1 MDLMSDNTS
10 GDTRALALP
19 NLVQGAIEAAR
30 EEADRLGRLPDHLVE
45 ELRDAGAFSLFTPAE
60 HGGLE
65 VSLTTA
71 LTVYEQLGR
80 IDTSAAWVV
89 WNANFGFT
97 AAMLGEQGAARIWP
111 GGPEPVLANAGQPGS
126 AVAVTGGYRLSGQ
139 WRIVSGI
146 EAAEW
151 FVPLGVVMD
160 GERPTMTEAGKPDV
174 RLFHVPQDQLRIE
187 RTWNVAGMRA
197 TGSHGVVVQDVFVPA
212 ELTANIDTPL
222 RLDRPT
228 YRLNPILLVFA
239 GCTAVALG
247 TVEQAID
254 ELVALA
260 PGKTT
265 PFGGPLAAQPRVQE
279 LLARHE
285 TAVRAARLFLFDVAQ
300 RIDAA
305 ARRGGPTTLDIHA
318 DLHSAMAH
326 AAAVGRDALVAM
338 YQLGSSTSL
347 YLGNA
352 LERLYRDG
360 MVALQHVNQAP
371 EFFGGSGRVRLGL
384 EPGLPLF

>member
-1 MDLMSDNTS
+1 MSDTTS
-10 GDTRALALP
+10 GESRALALP
-19 NLVQGAIEAAR
+19 NLLRSAIEAAR
-30 EEADRLGRLPDHLVE
+30 DEADKLGRLPGHLVA

-60 HGGLE
+60 YGGLE

-71 LTVYEQLGR
+71 LTVYERFGR

-97 AAMLGEQGAARIWP
+97 AAMLGEAGAAKVWA
-111 GGPEPVLANAGQPGS
+111 GSPEPVLANAGQPGA
-126 AVAVTGGYRLSGQ
+126 AVAVDGGYRLSGH

-160 GERPTMTEAGKPDV
+160 GEQPATTEAGGPDV
-174 RLFHVPQDQLRIE
+174 RLFHVRQDQLKIE
-187 RTWNVAGMRA
+187 HTWNVSGLRA
-197 TGSHGVVVQDVFVPA
+197 TGSHGVVIEDAFVPA
-212 ELTANIDTPL
+212 ELTARIDTPL
-222 RLDRPT
+222 RLDRPP

-265 PFGGPLAAQPRVQE
+265 PFGGLLAEQPHVQE
-279 LLARHE
+279 SLARQE
-285 TAVRAARLFLFDVAQ
+285 TAVRAARLFLFDVAR
-300 RIDAA
+300 RIDETAERA
-305 ARRGGPTTLDIHA
+305 EPSTPALHA

-326 AAAVGRDALVAM
+326 AAVVGREALVAM

-347 YLGNA
+347 YRGNA

>member
-1 MDLMSDNTS
+1 MSHNTS
-10 GDTRALALP
+10 GETQALALP
-19 NLVQGAIEAAR
+19 TLLRGMIEAVR
-30 EEADRLGRLPDHLVE
+30 EEAGRTGRLPDHLIA

-60 HGGLE
+60 YGGLE

-71 LTVYEQLGR
+71 LTVYERFGR
-80 IDTSAAWVV
+80 IDPATAWIV

-97 AAMLGEQGAARIWP
+97 AAMLGEEGAAKIWT
-111 GGPEPVLANAGQPGS
+111 GGREPVLANGGQPGT
-126 AVAVTGGYRLSGQ
+126 AVPVDGGYRLSGR
-139 WRIVSGI
+139 WPIVSGI

-160 GERPTMTEAGKPDV
+160 GEQPAMTDCGPEA
-174 RLFHVPQDQLRIE
+174 RLFHVHRDQLEIE
-187 RTWNVAGMRA
+187 RTWDVSGMRA
-197 TGSHGVVVQDVFVPA
+197 TGSHGVVVTGAFVPA
-212 ELTANIDTPL
+212 ELTARIDLPL

-228 YRLNPILLVFA
+228 YRRNPILLVFA

-260 PGKTT
+260 PGKATA
-265 PFGGPLAAQPRVQE
+265 FGGPLAAQPRVPE

-285 TAVRAARLFLFDVAQ
+285 TAVRAARLFLFDVAR
-300 RIDAA
+300 RIDEAA
-305 ARRGGPTTLDIHA
+305 ERNAPITLELHA

-326 AAAVGRDALVAM
+326 AAAVGREALVAV
-338 YQLGSSTSL
+338 YQLAGSASL
-347 YLGNA
+347 YLGSPI
-352 LERLYRDG
+352 ERLHRDG

-371 EFFGGSGRVRLGL
+371 EFFGGSGRVRLGM
-384 EPGLPLF
+384 EPGLPMF

>member
-1 MDLMSDNTS
+1 MSDTIS
-10 GDTRALALP
+10 GDARALALP
-19 NLVQGAIEAAR
+19 NLLRGAIESAR
-30 EEADRLGRLPDHLVE
+30 DEADELGRLPGHLIA

-60 HGGLE
+60 YGGLE

-71 LTVYEQLGR
+71 LTVYERLGR
-80 IDTSAAWVV
+80 IDTSVAWVV

-97 AAMLGEQGAARIWP
+97 AAMLGEAGAAKVWA
-111 GGPEPVLANAGQPGS
+111 GGREPVLANAGQPGK
-126 AVAVTGGYRLSGQ
+126 AVVVDGGYRLSGQ
-139 WRIVSGI
+139 WSIVSGI

-160 GERPTMTEAGKPDV
+160 GGQPATGKPDV
-174 RLFHVPQDQLRIE
+174 RLFHVGQEQLKIE
-187 RTWNVAGMRA
+187 HTWDVSGMRA
-197 TGSHGVVVQDVFVPA
+197 TGSHRVVIEDAFVPA
-212 ELTANIDTPL
+212 ELTANIDEPL

-228 YRLNPILLVFA
+228 YRLNPILLVFG

-247 TVEQAID
+247 AVEEAIE

-265 PFGGPLAAQPRVQE
+265 PFGGLLAEQPHVQE
-279 LLARHE
+279 TLARHE
-285 TAVRAARLFLFDVAQ
+285 AAVRAARLFLFDVAR
-300 RIDAA
+300 RIDETAE
-305 ARRGGPTTLDIHA
+305 RGERTTVALHA

-338 YQLGSSTSL
+338 YRLGSSTSL
-347 YLGNA
+347 YRGNA

>member
-1 MDLMSDNTS
+1 MSDTTP

-19 NLVQGAIEAAR
+19 NLLKEAIESAR
-30 EEADRLGRLPDHLVE
+30 DEAGELGRLPGHLVA

-60 HGGLE
+60 YGGLE

-71 LTVYEQLGR
+71 LTVYERLGR
-80 IDTSAAWVV
+80 IDTSVAWVV

-97 AAMLGEQGAARIWP
+97 AAMLGEAGAAKVWT
-111 GGPEPVLANAGQPGS
+111 GGPEPVLANAGQPGK
-126 AVAVTGGYRLSGQ
+126 AVAVDGGYRLSGQ
-139 WRIVSGI
+139 WNIVSGI

-151 FVPLGVVMD
+151 FVPLGVVLD
-160 GERPTMTEAGKPDV
+160 GEQPAMTEAGKPDV
-174 RLFHVPQDQLRIE
+174 RLFHVRQDQLKIE
-187 RTWNVAGMRA
+187 HTWDVSGLLA
-197 TGSHGVVVQDVFVPA
+197 TGSHRVVVEDAFVPA
-212 ELTANIDTPL
+212 ELTANIDEPL

-247 TVEQAID
+247 TVEEAID

-265 PFGGPLAAQPRVQE
+265 PFGGPLAEQPHVQE
-279 LLARHE
+279 TLARHE
-285 TAVRAARLFLFDVAQ
+285 AAVKAARLFLFDVAR
-300 RIDAA
+300 RIDETAERA
-305 ARRGGPTTLDIHA
+305 GETTLDLHA

-338 YQLGSSTSL
+338 YRLGSSTSL
-347 YLGNA
+347 YRGNT
-352 LERLYRDG
+352 LERLHRDG

>member
-1 MDLMSDNTS
+1 MSDNAS
-10 GDTRALALP
+10 RESRALALP
-19 NLVQGAIEAAR
+19 TLLRGAVEAAR
-30 EEADRLGRLPDHLVE
+30 DEAERAGDLPEHLVE
-45 ELRDAGAFSLFTPAE
+45 ELRAAGAFSLLTPAE
-60 HGGLE
+60 YGGLE
-65 VSLTTA
+65 VPVSTA
-71 LTVYEQLGR
+71 LTVYEQFAR
-80 IDTSAAWVV
+80 IDPATAWVV

-97 AAMLGEQGAARIWP
+97 AAMLSEAGAARIWS
-111 GGPEPVLANAGQPGS
+111 GGGEPVLANAGQPGS
-126 AVAVTGGYRLSGQ
+126 AVAVDGGFRLSGR

-146 EAAEW
+146 EHAEW

-160 GERPTMTEAGKPDV
+160 GEQPAMTEAGKPDV
-174 RLFHVPQDQLRIE
+174 RLFDVPRGQVRVE
-187 RTWNVAGMRA
+187 HTWNVSGLRA
-197 TGSHGVVVQDVFVPA
+197 TGSHGAVVEDVFVPA
-212 ELTANIDTPL
+212 ELTASIDAPL
-222 RLDRPT
+222 RLDRAL
-228 YRLNPILLVFA
+228 YRLNPVLLVFA

-260 PGKTT
+260 PGKPTA
-265 PFGGPLAAQPRVQE
+265 FGGPLAGQPRVQE

-285 TAVRAARLFLFDVAQ
+285 TAVRAARLFLFDVTR
-300 RIDAA
+300 RIDDTA
-305 ARRGGPTTLDIHA
+305 RGGEPATLDLHA

-326 AAAVGRDALVAM
+326 AAVVAREALVAV
-338 YQLGSSTSL
+338 YEAGSSTSL

>member
-1 MDLMSDNTS
+1 MSDNIS
-10 GDTRALALP
+10 GETRALALP
-19 NLVQGAIEAAR
+19 NLLRGAIEAAR
-30 EEADRLGRLPDHLVE
+30 DEADMLGRLPDHLVT

-60 HGGLE
+60 YGGLE
-65 VSLTTA
+65 VSLSTA
-71 LTVYEQLGR
+71 LTVYEQFGR

-97 AAMLGEQGAARIWP
+97 AAMLGEAGAAKVWT
-111 GGPEPVLANAGQPGS
+111 GGREPVLANAGQPGQ
-126 AVAVTGGYRLSGQ
+126 AVAVDGGYRLSGR
-139 WRIVSGI
+139 WGIVSGI
-146 EAAEW
+146 EAVEW

-160 GERPTMTEAGKPDV
+160 GEQPVMTEAGTPDV
-174 RLFHVPQDQLRIE
+174 RLFHVRQDQLKIE
-187 RTWNVAGMRA
+187 HTWNVSGMGA
-197 TGSHGVVVQDVFVPA
+197 TGSHGVVVEDAFVPA
-212 ELTANIDTPL
+212 ELTARIDAPL

-254 ELVALA
+254 ELVTLA
-260 PGKTT
+260 PGKAS
-265 PFGGPLAAQPRVQE
+265 PFGGLLAEQPHVQE
-279 LLARHE
+279 SLARHE
-285 TAVRAARLFLFDVAQ
+285 AAVRAARLFLFDVAR
-300 RIDAA
+300 RIDETAGQA
-305 ARRGGPTTLDIHA
+305 TVALHA

-326 AAAVGRDALVAM
+326 AAVVGRDALVEM
-338 YQLGSSTSL
+338 YRLGSSTSL

-352 LERLYRDG
+352 LDRLYRDG

>member
-1 MDLMSDNTS
+1 MSDTTS
-10 GDTRALALP
+10 GESRALALP
-19 NLVQGAIEAAR
+19 NLLRSAIEAAR
-30 EEADRLGRLPDHLVE
+30 DEAGKLGRLPGHLIA

-60 HGGLE
+60 YGGLE

-71 LTVYEQLGR
+71 LTVYERFGR

-97 AAMLGEQGAARIWP
+97 AAMLGEAGAAKVWA
-111 GGPEPVLANAGQPGS
+111 GGPEPVLANAGQPGT
-126 AVAVTGGYRLSGQ
+126 AVAVDGGYRLSGH

-160 GERPTMTEAGKPDV
+160 GEQPATTEAGGPDV
-174 RLFHVPQDQLRIE
+174 RLFHVRQDQLKIE
-187 RTWNVAGMRA
+187 HTWNVSGLRA
-197 TGSHGVVVQDVFVPA
+197 TGSHGVVIEDAFVPA
-212 ELTANIDTPL
+212 ELTARIDTPL
-222 RLDRPT
+222 RLDRPP

-265 PFGGPLAAQPRVQE
+265 PFGGLLAEQPHVQE
-279 LLARHE
+279 SLARQE
-285 TAVRAARLFLFDVAQ
+285 TAVRAARLFLFDVAR
-300 RIDAA
+300 RIDETAGRA
-305 ARRGGPTTLDIHA
+305 EPSTPALHA

-326 AAAVGRDALVAM
+326 AAVVGREALVAM

-347 YLGNA
+347 YRGNA